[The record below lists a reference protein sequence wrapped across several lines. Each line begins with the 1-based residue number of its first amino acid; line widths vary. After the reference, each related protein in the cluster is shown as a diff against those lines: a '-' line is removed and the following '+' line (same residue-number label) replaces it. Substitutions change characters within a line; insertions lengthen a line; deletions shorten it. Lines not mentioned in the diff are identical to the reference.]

1 MRRQA
6 AVGKAGAVALALVA
20 GVLATTVEAGVRLGH
35 PRQDQC
41 AAPGCNYVDGKGACV
56 FAADGQDG
64 LLMVLNGAPVR
75 LHRRERLTVLRRG
88 QAPTATPGNRFMS
101 VYDSTGS
108 SGGGVRVKILDTV
121 VQPAGACPADQ
132 PECRIT
138 HFTSRIRIE
147 TPRDVVNLR
156 GSGHCPAF

>member
-56 FAADGQDG
+56 FAADGPDG
-64 LLMVLNGAPVR
+64 LLMVLNGASVR

-108 SGGGVRVKILDTV
+108 SGGGRAGEDSRHGRATGRRLPGG
-121 VQPAGACPADQ
+121 PAGMPDHALHVPH
-132 PECRIT
+132 P
-138 HFTSRIRIE
+138 H
-147 TPRDVVNLR
+147 RDA
-156 GSGHCPAF
+156 S